1 MLNVDTGT
9 TRRSFMA
16 AGGLGAAL
24 VLVQSTPAQAASLS
38 DVEKANEKVVNDFC
52 ASWAS
57 LDVDKIGS
65 FLADTCVFRMIESSP
80 RLEGRENI
88 LEGIKGFLATAKSA
102 NFEMLR
108 STARGNMVI
117 NERIDHFDT
126 GERQNAFHITG
137 FFLVKEGKIVEWQ
150 DYTMPTTT

>member
-1 MLNVDTGT
+1 MLNLDTET
-9 TRRSFMA
+9 TRRFFMA

-24 VLVQSTPAQAASLS
+24 ALVHSTPAQAASLS

-65 FLADTCVFRMIESSP
+65 FLADDAVFRMIESSP
-80 RLEGRENI
+80 RIEGRENI
-88 LEGIKGFLATAKSA
+88 LNGIKGFLASAKSA

-108 STARGNMVI
+108 STAMGNRVI